1 MPPTAARR
9 RQRSV
14 RVTVAGTLLAAATA
28 GLVATLPLPE
38 PGPLRVAVVAAL
50 LLVWAAAR
58 IGHQELVTTRQEHAR
73 DRARQA
79 RAYSALLE
87 ARVGEQAVL
96 ARRLAGRERDVR
108 ELEAVIRLV
117 ERRAV
122 HAEQR
127 LRRGELTAVDQAN
140 VDTVVDLLAW
150 EDRGTRGWVPEQRK
164 EA

>member
-1 MPPTAARR
+1 MRTASRR

-14 RVTVAGTLLAAATA
+14 RVTVAGTLLVVAAVAM
-28 GLVATLPLPE
+28 VATLPLSDPL
-38 PGPLRVAVVAAL
+38 PLRVAVVVAL
-50 LLVWAAAR
+50 LLVPAAAR
-58 IGHQELVTTRQEHAR
+58 IAHQELVTTRQEHAR

-79 RAYSALLE
+79 RAYTALLE
-87 ARVGEQAVL
+87 ARSVEHAVTTRQL
-96 ARRLAGRERDVR
+96 VGREREVR
-108 ELEAVIRLV
+108 ELEAVVRLV

-127 LRRGELTAVDQAN
+127 LRRGELAAVDQAD
-140 VDTVVDLLAW
+140 VDTVVDLLRW